1 MLTTTCYAAFPGP
14 IQPRLRSVA
23 FGVPTPPRFR
33 SPSQAVDE
41 RTYRLLTSGE
51 PYDVRWVGC
60 VGAASQKGQDSP
72 KTLRAWLRD
81 AVHVQVPLARCPEV
95 RRAVHVDVE
104 VEGAAFALNGP

>member
-1 MLTTTCYAAFPGP
+1 MHISTT
-14 IQPRLRSVA
+14 
-23 FGVPTPPRFR
+23 RFR

-51 PYDVRWVGC
+51 PYDVGWVGC

-72 KTLRAWLRD
+72 EALRAWLRD
-81 AVHVQVPLARCPEV
+81 AVHVQVALARCAEV